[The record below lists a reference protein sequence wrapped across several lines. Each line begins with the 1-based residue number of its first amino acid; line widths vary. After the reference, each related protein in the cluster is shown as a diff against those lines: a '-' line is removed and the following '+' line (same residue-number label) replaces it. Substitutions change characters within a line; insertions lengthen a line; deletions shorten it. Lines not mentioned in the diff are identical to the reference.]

1 MHKAA
6 SNMSNS
12 KSSKGKI
19 GSAIRD
25 NKKEFNAL
33 QLKLIDLMSDFSRIA
48 VRMFQS
54 AKGEPVTIL
63 EVNQIVSQEFETV
76 KDILSDP
83 KEIDLISKKIAQEY
97 KIDY

>member
-1 MHKAA
+1 MHRATN
-6 SNMSNS
+6 NMSNS

-19 GSAIRD
+19 GSAVRD

-33 QLKLIDLMSDFSRIA
+33 QLKLFDLMSDFSRIA

-63 EVNQIVSQEFETV
+63 EINQIVAQEFEVV

-83 KEIDLISKKIAQEY
+83 KGIDLISKKIEQEY
-97 KIDY
+97 NL